1 MTNLQRKEK
10 IDENNRIIQDL
21 LNPSEFTLNNTIR
34 LLLEENA
41 ALQKECEHSF
51 VDGYCEF
58 CYLEEE

>member
-10 IDENNRIIQDL
+10 IDENNRIIQEL

-41 ALQKECEHSF
+41 ALQQECEHSF